1 MTVLFYILTSHILI
15 SPQTHHHLSLWL
27 FFIRHPSGC
36 EMTSRCVLIFISLMI
51 NDVEHLLICF
61 LAVRMSS
68 LETCATVRRGSSYFI
83 TLYFVVED
91 IEAQKIS

>member
-1 MTVLFYILTSHILI
+1 MTILFYIVTSHIPI

-27 FFIRHPSGC
+27 FFVRHPSGC
-36 EMTSRCVLIFISLMI
+36 EMTSHCILIFISLMI

-68 LETCATVRRGSSYFI
+68 LETFATVRRGSIYFI
-83 TLYFVVED
+83 TL
-91 IEAQKIS
+91 IL